1 MALATKHFSNLSVK
15 HRFPSQRSRF
25 DSRSG
30 KHPWILF
37 WCSVT
42 VLVIEY
48 RRRCRSFI
56 SVKILASAYV
66 EPNLGRGWRVGVWRR
81 WRMNKPLG
89 QKGFLIKSEVQDKF
103 LVEFLGRRGKI
114 LPYRYLFRYPYGW
127 KRAWMT
133 WEDGDFFF
141 FLNKNWRWLKERLG
155 D

>member
-114 LPYRYLFRYPYGW
+114 LPYRYLLYLNTVGKEHEWRG
-127 KRAWMT
+127 KMVI
-133 WEDGDFFF
+133 FFF
-141 FLNKNWRWLKERLG
+141 WIRIG
-155 D
+155 AG